1 MSRAS
6 LRRNGPRSGLSSEA
20 SARIGSGEA
29 GWAFLDR
36 VGEGLDREGDGDG
49 GFLGW
54 GEGVLEIGVG
64 SDLWGWGSGTEIRSG
79 AESGGVLT
87 ETKPGIFVEQEE
99 EEGLVNCTERE
110 KERFGFDE

>member
-29 GWAFLDR
+29 GWGFLDR

-49 GFLGW
+49 GFLWW
-54 GEGVLEIGVG
+54 GEGVLEIGAG
-64 SDLWGWGSGTEIRSG
+64 SDLWGWGWGSGTEIRSG

-99 EEGLVNCTERE
+99 EKGLVNCRERE
-110 KERFGFDE
+110 GEVWV